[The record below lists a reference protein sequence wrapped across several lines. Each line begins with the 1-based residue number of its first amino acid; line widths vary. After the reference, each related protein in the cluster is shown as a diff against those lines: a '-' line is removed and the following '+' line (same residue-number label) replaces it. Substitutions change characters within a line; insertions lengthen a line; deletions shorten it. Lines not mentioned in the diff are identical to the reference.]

1 MPFDANLL
9 IDIPLLALLACT
21 AVTVA
26 RTRDLWAAA
35 MLTGIYS
42 FLGAGLVQAEDVTE
56 LMLYVSVPVLLMLAI
71 TGAMFYFRSRYA
83 EADPREVI
91 AEE

>member
-1 MPFDANLL
+1 VQNIALSATRSSAIRVTL
-9 IDIPLLALLACT
+9 ITTVSAIPG
-21 AVTVA
+21 
-26 RTRDLWAAA
+26 AA
-35 MLTGIYS
+35 IYS